1 MKIVK
6 NGSHRILVKDDAIIV
21 DISDGHIIQY
31 RGIHYKPKNKDFE
44 IVEEETNFI
53 GKIETQHA
61 DGAQITGIYVVPIY
75 VWNNKTFEW
84 FKIINYEPP
93 KNKYFLYPHLL
104 MLPHT
109 RYHYQPLY
117 LLHTCETAHLQNY
130 EKIIKTID
138 LEYIN

>member
-6 NGSHRILVKDDAIIV
+6 REDHRILVKDDATIV

-31 RGIHYKPKNKDFE
+31 RGIHYMPKNKHFE

-53 GKIETQHA
+53 GKIETQRA
-61 DGAQITGIYVVPIY
+61 DDTQITGIYVVPMY

-84 FKIINYEPP
+84 LKIANYEPP

-117 LLHTCETAHLQNY
+117 FMHTCEKADLKNY
-130 EKIIKTID
+130 KEITKTID